1 MRRPRRREAALSAGA
16 GRLTLR
22 RDGLTWTLY
31 GWLGTWGWFVFG
43 FSPAVPLL
51 RAEQGTSR
59 SVAALHGTMLAL
71 GAVLAGW
78 FGVALTRRFGR
89 RAVISAGALTLAL
102 GVLLLVSGG
111 GLEVTLPGALLAGT
125 GGSTALNATSPAL
138 ADHHGPAGAAAIS
151 EANAGAA
158 LVGVLA
164 PLALGASVAAGLGW
178 RPAVGVAAALG
189 VAAFLAVRRL
199 PPDPALDRPEPARHD
214 PGQAGHDPE
223 PARHGPGQAVGPPS
237 PSAPPAETPRLGL
250 RFWSLVGVLALGV
263 GVEFSTTFWAGD
275 LLQVRLGAAPG
286 TAAAAVTGFVAGMAV
301 GRLLAGRLALRFS
314 PARLLLAG
322 LLTAGAGWLVL
333 WTAPA
338 VPAAVVGL
346 VVAGG
351 GVALLFPLSVSL
363 VMAASGGRPD
373 LGSAAGSVGA
383 GVAIGSAPFALGALA
398 DAVGPH
404 QGFLLVPVLLLSAA
418 ALLLTA
424 VGAGRRARV

>member
-89 RAVISAGALTLAL
+89 RAVISGGALTLAL

-199 PPDPALDRPEPARHD
+199 PPDPALDRPGPAPDRPD
-214 PGQAGHDPE
+214 QAPDRQGQA
-223 PARHGPGQAVGPPS
+223 
-237 PSAPPAETPRLGL
+237 APPAGTPRLGL

>member
-89 RAVISAGALTLAL
+89 RAVISGGALTLAL

-199 PPDPALDRPEPARHD
+199 PPDPALDRPGPAPDRPD
-214 PGQAGHDPE
+214 QALD
-223 PARHGPGQAVGPPS
+223 RSGPP
-237 PSAPPAETPRLGL
+237 APPAGTPRLGL

-333 WTAPA
+333 WTAPT

>member
-199 PPDPALDRPEPARHD
+199 PPDPALDRPEPAHHR
-214 PGQAGHDPE
+214 P
-223 PARHGPGQAVGPPS
+223 GPP
-237 PSAPPAETPRLGL
+237 APPVETPRLGL

-322 LLTAGAGWLVL
+322 LVIAGAGWLVL